1 MLKSFCQVRATGP
14 CKIPCNN
21 VAHMFNFQLAT
32 CRNTFQQVAER
43 VEHVAFN
50 NVAIVWPE
58 LANAGP
64 TLLGY
69 VALRCCYRL
78 AGA

>member
-1 MLKSFCQVRATGP
+1 MLR
-14 CKIPCNN
+14 
-21 VAHMFNFQLAT
+21 L
-32 CRNTFQQVAER
+32 
-43 VEHVAFN
+43 

-69 VALRCCYRL
+69 VALRCIASWK
-78 AGA
+78 AGSSVAYCESCFLEKMTK